1 MFFPNRPNRLKFSAA
16 ANIRNVI
23 MKTNDEITAIAADV
37 IDQEAATVANLKN
50 MIDSNFA
57 EAVSLIFK
65 SKGRLVVTG
74 IGKSAIIA
82 QKIVATMNSTGTPAL
97 FMHAADAIH
106 GDLGMIQ
113 DNDIVMLLSRSGNT
127 PEIKVLVPIL
137 KMRRNKM
144 IAMVSDTQSYLA
156 QQADIIINAY
166 AEHEACPNNLAPTS
180 STTAQLVMGDAM
192 AIALLECRGFSPSD
206 FAKYHPGGA
215 LGKKLYM
222 RVSDL
227 YINNEKPQVAST
239 DNIKQ
244 VIMEM
249 TSKRLGAT
257 AVLNADGDM
266 VGIITDGDLRRMLM
280 SGRDVAN
287 LTAADIMSVN
297 PKTIDE
303 NAMAVNA
310 FHLMEQNH
318 ITQLIVLKEG
328 RYAGVIHIHDIL
340 QEGIV

>member
-1 MFFPNRPNRLKFSAA
+1 
-16 ANIRNVI
+16 

-37 IDQEAATVANLKN
+37 IEQEAATVANLKN

-57 EAVSLIFK
+57 EAVSTIFK
-65 SKGRLVVTG
+65 SRGRLVVTG

-113 DNDIVMLLSRSGNT
+113 ANDIVMLLSRSGNT

-137 KMRRNKM
+137 KMRGNRM

-156 QQADIIINAY
+156 QHADIIINAY
-166 AEHEACPNNLAPTS
+166 AAHEACPNNLAPTS
-180 STTAQLVMGDAM
+180 STTAQLVMGDAL

-227 YINNEKPQVAST
+227 YVNNEKPQVAAT

-266 VGIITDGDLRRMLM
+266 AGIITDGDLRRMLM
-280 SGRDVAN
+280 SGRDIAN